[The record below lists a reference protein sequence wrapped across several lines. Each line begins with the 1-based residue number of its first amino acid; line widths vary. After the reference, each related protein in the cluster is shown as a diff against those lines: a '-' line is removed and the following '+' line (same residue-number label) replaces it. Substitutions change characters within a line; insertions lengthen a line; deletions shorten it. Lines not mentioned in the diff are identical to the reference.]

1 MARNPLEKLKPLRKK
16 PYFTVSEA
24 ERLGVYASLLAYHS
38 RQGRI
43 ERVGKGLYRFPDSV
57 ADIPIDWED
66 LIVAATSIPDGIVCL
81 ISALAIYELT
91 DQLPRQHWI
100 AVPHSSRAPR
110 REKVR
115 IVRMRN
121 AELGAT
127 TTKLGDAHVR
137 VFDRERTVVDAFR
150 YLDKEIAIKAL
161 KAYLQGRVKGHKP
174 DLRKLGLYAKALR
187 VSIAPYVEAFA
198 I

>member
-1 MARNPLEKLKPLRKK
+1 MDQNPLEKLKPLRKK

-57 ADIPIDWED
+57 ADIPINWED
-66 LIVAATSIPDGIVCL
+66 LIVTATSIPGGIVCL
-81 ISALAIYELT
+81 ISALAMYELT
-91 DQLPRQHWI
+91 DQLPRAHWI

-137 VFDRERTVVDAFR
+137 IFNRERTVVDAFR

-161 KAYLQGRVKGHKP
+161 KAYLQG
-174 DLRKLGLYAKALR
+174 
-187 VSIAPYVEAFA
+187 
-198 I
+198 

>member
-1 MARNPLEKLKPLRKK
+1 MDWNPLEKLRPLRKK

-43 ERVGKGLYRFPDSV
+43 ERVGKGLYRFPDSA

-81 ISALAIYELT
+81 ISALAMYELT

-127 TTKLGDAHVR
+127 TVKLGDAHVR
-137 VFDRERTVVDAFR
+137 VFDRERTVIDAFR
-150 YLDKEIAIKAL
+150 YLDKEIAIKSL

-174 DLRKLGLYAKALR
+174 DLRKLDSYAKALR
-187 VSIAPYVEAFA
+187 VSIAAYVEAFA

>member
-1 MARNPLEKLKPLRKK
+1 MDHNPLEKLRPLRKK
-16 PYFTVSEA
+16 PYFTVSDA

-43 ERVGKGLYRFPDSV
+43 ERVGKGLYRFPESV

-66 LIVAATSIPDGIVCL
+66 LIVAAASIPDGIVCL
-81 ISALAIYELT
+81 ISALAMYELS

-174 DLRKLGLYAKALR
+174 DLRKLDSYAKALR

>member
-1 MARNPLEKLKPLRKK
+1 MEQNPLGKLRPLRKK

-24 ERLGVYASLLAYHS
+24 EKLGVYASLLAYHS

-81 ISALAIYELT
+81 ISALAMYELT

-127 TTKLGDAHVR
+127 TIKLGDAQLR
-137 VFDRERTVVDAFR
+137 IFNRERTVVDAFR

-161 KAYLQGRVKGHKP
+161 KAYLQGRIKGHKP
-174 DLRKLGLYAKALR
+174 DLRKLGSYAKTLR

>member
-1 MARNPLEKLKPLRKK
+1 MDQNPLEKLRPLRKK

-24 ERLGVYASLLAYHS
+24 ESLGVYASLLAYHS

-43 ERVGKGLYRFPDSV
+43 ERVGKGVYRFPDSG
-57 ADIPIDWED
+57 ADIPINWED

-81 ISALAIYELT
+81 ISAIAIYELA

-137 VFDRERTVVDAFR
+137 IFDRERTVIDVFR
-150 YLDKEIAIKAL
+150 YLDKEIAIKSL
-161 KAYLQGRVKGHKP
+161 KAYLQGREKGHKP
-174 DLRKLGLYAKALR
+174 DLRKLDSYAKSLR
-187 VSIAPYVEAFA
+187 VSIAAYVEAFA

>member
-1 MARNPLEKLKPLRKK
+1 MEQNPLGKLRPLRKK

-24 ERLGVYASLLAYHS
+24 EKLGVYASLLAYHS

-81 ISALAIYELT
+81 ISALAMYELT

-127 TTKLGDAHVR
+127 TIKLGDAQLR
-137 VFDRERTVVDAFR
+137 IFNRERTVVDAFR

-161 KAYLQGRVKGHKP
+161 KAYLQGRIKGHKP
-174 DLRKLGLYAKALR
+174 DLRKLGSYAKTLR
-187 VSIAPYVEAFA
+187 VGIAPYVEAFA

>member
-1 MARNPLEKLKPLRKK
+1 MDQNPLEKLRPLRNK

-57 ADIPIDWED
+57 AEIPIDWED

-81 ISALAIYELT
+81 ISALAMYELT

-121 AELGAT
+121 AELGT
-127 TTKLGDAHVR
+127 TTIKLGDAHVR

-174 DLRKLGLYAKALR
+174 DLRKLGSYAKALR

>member
-1 MARNPLEKLKPLRKK
+1 M
-16 PYFTVSEA
+16 
-24 ERLGVYASLLAYHS
+24 
-38 RQGRI
+38 
-43 ERVGKGLYRFPDSV
+43 
-57 ADIPIDWED
+57 
-66 LIVAATSIPDGIVCL
+66 
-81 ISALAIYELT
+81 YELT
-91 DQLPRQHWI
+91 DQLPRAHWI

-121 AELGAT
+121 AELGVT

-137 VFDRERTVVDAFR
+137 IFDRERTVVDAFR

-174 DLRKLGLYAKALR
+174 DLRKLDSYAKALR